1 MSELHISGGD
11 NHPASGGDRLGV
23 AATPPVLT
31 VHLLGNMCVS
41 VNDAPID
48 RWSSRRGRSLFAYL
62 LTHRDVWQ
70 QREVL
75 MDVFWPES
83 RPEAARNSLNV
94 AMHGLR
100 QILRTA
106 TNVPVI
112 VLVGTAYRI
121 HPDLCVWVDVEEFD
135 RRVEHGRRHEAAGDI
150 DDAMRNYESAA
161 ALYRGSFLADDLYE
175 DWSVRLR
182 EHLRLANLDTLDR
195 LSSLYY
201 RLGRYAAA
209 STLCRQVI
217 DDDPCREDAHC
228 RLMRCYSQQGQPHLA
243 LLQYRVC
250 VSVLKEEL
258 GIRPSAATV
267 EVRDW
272 IMHHGRV

>member
-1 MSELHISGGD
+1 
-11 NHPASGGDRLGV
+11 
-23 AATPPVLT
+23 
-31 VHLLGNMCVS
+31 LLGNLTVS

-48 RWSSRRGRSLFAYL
+48 PWSSRRGRSLFAYL
-62 LTHRDVWQ
+62 LTHRDAWQ

-75 MDVFWPES
+75 MEVFWPES

-121 HPDLCVWVDVEEFD
+121 HPDVCVWVDVEEFD
-135 RRVEHGRRHEAAGDI
+135 RRVEHGRRHEVAGDI
-150 DDAMRNYESAA
+150 DDAMRSYESATT
-161 ALYRGSFLADDLYE
+161 LYRGSFFADDPYE
-175 DWSVRLR
+175 DWAVCLR
-182 EHLRLANLDTLDR
+182 ERLRLAHLDTLDR

-201 RLGRYAAA
+201 GLGRYAAA

-217 DDDPCREDAHC
+217 DDDPCREDAH
-228 RLMRCYSQQGQPHLA
+228 RQLMRCYSRLGHPHLA
-243 LLQYRVC
+243 LLQYQAC
-250 VSVLKEEL
+250 ASVLDEEL
-258 GIRPSAATV
+258 GIQPSAATV
-267 EVRDW
+267 EVRDR
-272 IMHHGRV
+272 ILHQSPL